1 MNTENTENTKIT
13 TGTIIRT
20 IVLVLALINQM
31 LVSSGHSILPITDD
45 QITEYVTLAFTIG
58 TALWGYWKNN
68 SFTKEAIAADKYM
81 NELKE
86 NA

>member
-1 MNTENTENTKIT
+1 MNTENIENTKIT
-13 TGTIIRT
+13 TGTIIR
-20 IVLVLALINQM
+20 IIALVLALGNQV
-31 LVSSGHSILPITDD
+31 LVSTGHSILPITDD
-45 QITEYVTLAFTIG
+45 QITEFVTLAFTIG